1 MSVLQEFKD
10 FAMKGNVID
19 MAVGI
24 IIGAAFGGIVSSLVS
39 DIIMP
44 PIGYLLGGVDFAD
57 LKIVLK
63 DSAVPAEMVAIKYGL
78 FLNKVINF
86 VVVAWSMFLVIR
98 VMNKLNK
105 GFIAAK
111 K

>member
-1 MSVLQEFKD
+1 MSMLQEFKE

-24 IIGAAFGGIVSSLVS
+24 IIGAAFGNIVNSLVN
-39 DIIMP
+39 DVIMP
-44 PIGYLLGGVDFAD
+44 PVGYMLGGVDFSE

-63 DSAVPAEMVAIKYGL
+63 ESVVPAEVVAIKYGL
-78 FLNKVINF
+78 FINKVINF
-86 VVVAWSMFLVIR
+86 LVVAMSMFMVIR
-98 VMNKLNK
+98 VMNKMNK
-105 GFIAAK
+105 GTPAK